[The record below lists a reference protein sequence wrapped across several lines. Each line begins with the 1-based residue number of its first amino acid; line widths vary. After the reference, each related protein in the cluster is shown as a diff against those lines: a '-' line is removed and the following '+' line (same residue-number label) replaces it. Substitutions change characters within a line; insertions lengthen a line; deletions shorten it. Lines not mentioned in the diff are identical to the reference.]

1 MAQVHEH
8 ASGSNPAPAH
18 FPLDAVNWPL
28 STTQTAASPTSGTIE
43 IRGSTYLA
51 YCKSWAPAWIDPDDD
66 DALDV

>member
-1 MAQVHEH
+1 MAPVHEH

-18 FPLDAVNWPL
+18 HALNAVNWPF
-28 STTQTAASPTSGTIE
+28 SAEAAAAPSSGTIE

-51 YCKSWAPAWIDPDDD
+51 YCKAWAPVWIDPDDE

>member
-8 ASGSNPAPAH
+8 ASGSDPAPAH
-18 FPLDAVNWPL
+18 HALNAVNWPL
-28 STTQTAASPTSGTIE
+28 STTEAAASPTHGMIE

-51 YCKSWAPAWIDPDDD
+51 YCKSWAPVWIDPDDE